1 MRDPADQGR
10 WRQPARSRLAKEA
23 GIIVNAM
30 TTLDL
35 SAQNH
40 HTTDE
45 VFGISRDL
53 PLNYVDRKDVD
64 EKLVDNLTREKH
76 IVIYGSSKQGKTSL
90 RKHCL
95 QESDSIVVQC
105 SNRWAIEDI
114 LSNILKRA
122 GFKIT
127 QSEKKTISGKNK
139 ILASLSASL
148 FGLGS
153 KIEGEKEDAQSAETT
168 QQELELDPSDVNDV
182 IAALKSIS
190 FSRFVVLEDFHY
202 LPTEA
207 QKDFAVALKAFH
219 EASRICFIVVG
230 VWLEE
235 NRLVVFNGD
244 LTGRLIAIDADRWT
258 EVELRR
264 VIDLGEKLLNVSF
277 DTAFETELIKE
288 SYGSVYIVQEACR
301 QACIRAGILH
311 TQATAACVGKG
322 LDTREIVKE
331 VVDQQGGRY
340 KSFLSQFASG
350 FQETRL
356 EMYKWLLYPILAAE
370 PQKLEEGFKYADL
383 RRAMKEHHPL
393 GETLNL
399 GNLTQA
405 LQSTASLQV
414 SKDIKPIILDYDQTN
429 SRLNVVDRGFVIWLQ
444 NQDKSGLFEDLELPP
459 PSDSR
464 QLSLD
469 ASEAA
474 AE

>member
-1 MRDPADQGR
+1 
-10 WRQPARSRLAKEA
+10 
-23 GIIVNAM
+23 M

-35 SAQNH
+35 DAH
-40 HTTDE
+40 DEHTTDE

-53 PLNYVDRKDVD
+53 PLNYVDRKNVD
-64 EKLVDNLTREKH
+64 EKLIENLTREKH

-95 QESDSIVVQC
+95 QESDYIVVQC
-105 SNRWAIEDI
+105 SNRWSIEDI

-127 QSEKKTISGKNK
+127 QSEKKTVSGKNK

-148 FGLGS
+148 FGIGS
-153 KIEGEKEDAQSAETT
+153 KIEGEKENSQSAETT
-168 QQELELDPSDVNDV
+168 QHELELDPSDVNDV
-182 IAALKSIS
+182 IAALRTSDFNRYI
-190 FSRFVVLEDFHY
+190 VLEDFHY

-219 EASRICFIVVG
+219 EASRICFIIVG

-258 EVELRR
+258 ESELRR
-264 VIDLGEKLLNVSF
+264 VIELGQNLLNVNF
-277 DTAFETELIKE
+277 DSNFAGELIKE

-301 QACIRAGILH
+301 QACIRAGVHH
-311 TQATAACVGKG
+311 TQATTVPVGKG
-322 LDTREIVKE
+322 LITREIVKE

-356 EMYKWLLYPILAAE
+356 EMYKWLLYPILAASPE
-370 PQKLEEGFKYADL
+370 KLEEGFKYADL

-393 GETLNL
+393 AEDLNL

-414 SKDIKPIILDYDQTN
+414 AKDIKPIILDYDQTN

-444 NQDKSGLFEDLELPP
+444 NQDKNELFEDLELLPRTE
-459 PSDSR
+459 SK
-464 QLSLD
+464 QLPLNIPKTV
-469 ASEAA
+469 

>member
-1 MRDPADQGR
+1 
-10 WRQPARSRLAKEA
+10 
-23 GIIVNAM
+23 M
-30 TTLDL
+30 TTLGL
-35 SAQNH
+35 NEHEHAE

-45 VFGISRDL
+45 VFGINRDL
-53 PLNYVDRKDVD
+53 PLNYVDRQNVD
-64 EKLVDNLTREKH
+64 EKLIENLTREKH

-95 QESDSIVVQC
+95 QESDYIVVQC
-105 SNRWAIEDI
+105 SNRWGIEDI

-127 QSEKKTISGKNK
+127 QSEKKTVSGKNK
-139 ILASLSASL
+139 ILASLSGTV
-148 FGLGS
+148 FGIGS
-153 KIEGEKEDAQSAETT
+153 KIEGEKENAQSAETT
-168 QQELELDPSDVNDV
+168 QCELELDPSDVNDV
-182 IAALKSIS
+182 IAALRSID
-190 FSRFVVLEDFHY
+190 FKRYIVLEDFHY
-202 LPTEA
+202 LPTEG

-219 EASRICFIVVG
+219 EASKICFIIVG

-258 EVELRR
+258 EAELRR
-264 VIDLGEKLLNVSF
+264 VIELGEKLLNVSF
-277 DTAFETELIKE
+277 DLSFKGELIKE

-301 QACIRAGILH
+301 QACIRSGVLR
-311 TQATAACVGKG
+311 TQPSTAPVGKG
-322 LDTREIVKE
+322 LTTREIVKE

-356 EMYKWLLYPILAAE
+356 EMYKWLLYPILAAGPE
-370 PQKLEEGFKYADL
+370 KLEEGFKYAEL

-393 GETLNL
+393 GEGLNL

-414 SKDIKPIILDYDQTN
+414 AKDIKPIILDYDQTN

-444 NQDKSGLFEDLELPP
+444 NQDKGELFQDLELPLQV
-459 PSDSR
+459 D
-464 QLSLD
+464 
-469 ASEAA
+469 
-474 AE
+474 

>member
-1 MRDPADQGR
+1 
-10 WRQPARSRLAKEA
+10 
-23 GIIVNAM
+23 M
-30 TTLDL
+30 TTLGL
-35 SAQNH
+35 STH
-40 HTTDE
+40 REHTTDE

-53 PLNYVDRKDVD
+53 PLNYVDRKNVD
-64 EKLVDNLTREKH
+64 EKLIENLTREKH

-95 QESDSIVVQC
+95 QESDYIVVQC
-105 SNRWAIEDI
+105 SNRWGIEDI

-139 ILASLSASL
+139 ILASLSATI
-148 FGLGS
+148 FGVGS
-153 KIEGEKEDAQSAETT
+153 KVEVEKEKTQSAETT
-168 QQELELDPSDVNDV
+168 EHELELDPSDVNDV
-182 IAALKSIS
+182 IAALRTIDFK
-190 FSRFVVLEDFHY
+190 RFIVLEDFHY

-219 EASRICFIVVG
+219 EASKICFIIVG

-244 LTGRLIAIDADRWT
+244 STGRLIAIDADRWT

-264 VIDLGEKLLNVSF
+264 VIELGEKLLNISF
-277 DTAFETELIKE
+277 DSIFEGELIKE

-301 QACIRAGILH
+301 QACIRAAINY
-311 TQATAACVGKG
+311 TQATTVPVGKG
-322 LDTREIVKE
+322 LITREIVKD

-370 PQKLEEGFKYADL
+370 PEKLEQGFKYADL
-383 RRAMKEHHPL
+383 RRAMKERHPL
-393 GETLNL
+393 GEGLNL

-414 SKDIKPIILDYDQTN
+414 AKDIKPIILDYDQTN

-444 NQDKSGLFEDLELPP
+444 NQDKHELFEDLELPP
-459 PSDSR
+459 HTDPR
-464 QLSLD
+464 QLPLNVREVIED
-469 ASEAA
+469 
-474 AE
+474 